1 MDEINAIL
9 QDEITPRLDTLRGQK
24 THWLKWK
31 ANEGEESRLQRFC
44 VAYSFSMAEST
55 LNSSEGEKQ
64 ALEEEQGAL
73 QAAQKEAQVCMLWGR
88 VSCYCLA
95 STALCIRLTNE
106 RNETAYSQF
115 SV

>member
-44 VAYSFSMAEST
+44 VAYSFTMAQST
-55 LNSSEGEKQ
+55 LDSSEEEKQ
-64 ALEEEQGAL
+64 ALEEEHGAL
-73 QAAQKEAQVCMLWGR
+73 QAAQKEAQVR
-88 VSCYCLA
+88 TFVASCVRY
-95 STALCIRLTNE
+95 
-106 RNETAYSQF
+106 F
-115 SV
+115 